1 MRVTYKRLQSD
12 MQNGMKTPLKSF
24 KINSMKSNLKKVLF
38 MIIGKKLWP
47 NSMPTVNNMK
57 IKESL
62 QVTSLWLAI
71 NYPFDIQTCR
81 ASSSKIL
88 ILRICSAFLN
98 NQFNYCHFFIL
109 DVLQEGLLYN
119 IGQNALQGTHNR
131 D

>member
-12 MQNGMKTPLKSF
+12 MQNGMKTPLKS

-71 NYPFDIQTCR
+71 N
-81 ASSSKIL
+81 
-88 ILRICSAFLN
+88 
-98 NQFNYCHFFIL
+98 
-109 DVLQEGLLYN
+109 
-119 IGQNALQGTHNR
+119 
-131 D
+131 